1 MSDLTAP
8 VSERALM
15 ARINRRLDKG
25 VWPESLNSLLKN
37 PGYPHK
43 MFKSRSGGELSSLGR
58 FYVVDTYTNTVK
70 DSHIDLEQFAHKMEV
85 MANWE
90 TLAD

>member
-1 MSDLTAP
+1 MSHLTAP

-25 VWPESLNSLLKN
+25 VWPESLNYLLKN

-43 MFKSRSGGELSSLGR
+43 LFKSRSSGELSNLGR
-58 FYVVDTYTNTVK
+58 FYVVDTLTNTVK
-70 DSHIDLEQFAHKMEV
+70 DSHVDLEQLAHKMEV

-90 TLAD
+90 TVAD